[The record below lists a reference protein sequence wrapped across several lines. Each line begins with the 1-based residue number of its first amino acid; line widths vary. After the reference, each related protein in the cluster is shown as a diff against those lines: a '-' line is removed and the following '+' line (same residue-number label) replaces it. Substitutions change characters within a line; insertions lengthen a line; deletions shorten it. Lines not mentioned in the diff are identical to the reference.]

1 MSKVNH
7 PIHYNTGTL
16 ECIEAIRLIMTREQF
31 TGFCYGNVIK
41 YLWRMG
47 HKDDPKQDLE
57 KATWYANA
65 IDYPIH
71 LAPVVWKVCH
81 QSGTELFTTAEASV
95 AANRAAQ
102 GWKLIPDLAPED
114 TAAAQLEALCFTGL
128 KYHN

>member
-16 ECIEAIRLIMTREQF
+16 ECIEAIRLITTREQF

-47 HKDDPKQDLE
+47 HKDNPQQDLE

-65 IDYPIH
+65 IDYPIS
-71 LAPVVWKVCH
+71 LAPIVWKVCH
-81 QSGTELFTTAEASV
+81 ESGAETFTTSSAAT
-95 AANRAAQ
+95 AANRALM
-102 GWKLIPDLAPED
+102 GWKLVPDLKPGADKAEQL
-114 TAAAQLEALCFTGL
+114 AALDFIGLEF
-128 KYHN
+128 